1 MGSSVI
7 LPAPGQPGPLR
18 AGEFTSGSTPAI
30 VTFDFESVAPPSTL
44 YIQRDDQLVIQ
55 AGSVNANEI
64 VTVGLRLLEAPVPRG
79 GQPEQGQPSAGVPDP
94 RNTNVVSFFQE
105 RFILVNARVVNN
117 ILRALAEGYLLSV
130 VVSCNTAQFRGQCFV
145 RLWLQSGGLTAT
157 SQRQLLFSDYVT
169 SVPSAGFPGGRISA
183 PEEGPG
189 FTRVLQISTPAAG
202 ADFVNTN
209 IATQR
214 FALKSLS
221 ATFTASAAVANRNV
235 TITIDQGGNIVWADD
250 LTASITAAQVISVNG
265 SQTNVPTG
273 LITTT
278 LFFVLPPGLIMMPQW
293 NIRSSTANIQAGDQW
308 SNIWMNLEEY
318 LVIV

>member
-7 LPAPGQPGPLR
+7 LPQPGQPGPLR

-30 VTFDFESVAPPSTL
+30 VTFDFVSVAPPSPL

-55 AGSVNANEI
+55 AMSVNPNEV

-79 GQPEQGQPSAGVPDP
+79 GQPEAGQPSAGVPDP
-94 RNTNVVSFFQE
+94 RNSNIVSFFQE
-105 RFILVNARVVNN
+105 RLLMANARVVASL
-117 ILRALAEGYLLSV
+117 LRALAEGYLLSA
-130 VVSCNTAQFRGQCFV
+130 VVSCNVAQFRGQCFV
-145 RLWLQSGGLTAT
+145 RLWLQSGSLAAT
-157 SQRQLLFSDYVT
+157 TQRQLLFSDYVT
-169 SVPSAGFPGGRISA
+169 STPSAGFPGGRISA

-189 FTRVLQISTPAAG
+189 FTRVLQIATPAAG

-221 ATFTASAAVANRNV
+221 ATFTASATVANRNV
-235 TITIDQGGNIVWADD
+235 SITIDQGGSIVWQDD
-250 LTASITAAQVISVNG
+250 LSVSITAGQVISVNG

-273 LITTT
+273 VVTTT

-293 NIRSSTANIQAGDQW
+293 NIRSVTANIQVGDQW
-308 SNIWMNLEEY
+308 SNIFMNLEEY